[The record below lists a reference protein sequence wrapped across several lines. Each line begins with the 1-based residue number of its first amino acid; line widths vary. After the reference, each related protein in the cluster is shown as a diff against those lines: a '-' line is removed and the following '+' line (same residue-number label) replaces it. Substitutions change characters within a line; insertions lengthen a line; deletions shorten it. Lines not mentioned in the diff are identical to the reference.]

1 MISVMIV
8 ASAVQLESRSPIRA
22 DGQIITNFWAALP
35 LLALATPVSAANAE
49 EFDWKRC
56 TVEVMPASSRALVVA
71 QQSLID
77 GNGFTPDHHD
87 PHKKLE
93 LACGYEIRQ
102 RTGEDPGYFRP
113 RVLYRYLRRH
123 IDELVGDDQIEPSFV
138 LFQLLDPRTSPPT
151 FMGHRTYIYMDDAL
165 VGVYSHPSTTCW
177 VGRDLKVNQFTGDL
191 PPAGPAI
198 ITRVHWF
205 DIRAAPPAQ
214 ARRVGRFHLAG
225 TPGALVPVFGSPRMS
240 AA

>member
-177 VGRDLKVNQFTGDL
+177 VGRDLKVNQFTGNEVEYLQQVWPEESIDAIFNDFGAPL
-191 PPAGPAI
+191 TDAERGRIFPPPVCEQDSRAG
-198 ITRVHWF
+198 R
-205 DIRAAPPAQ
+205 
-214 ARRVGRFHLAG
+214 GG
-225 TPGALVPVFGSPRMS
+225 EN
-240 AA
+240 